1 MYLCT
6 MRELQTT
13 PNAVPKKL
21 TPDSG
26 VVVTDNGRPSALL
39 INIRDGLFEETAS
52 TVRQTKAM
60 FAFNLMRKQAV

>member
-52 TVRQTKAM
+52 TVRQSKAM
-60 FAFNLMRKQAV
+60 VAFNLMRKQAV